1 MCGRGE
7 LGSWFHELGH
17 VFRERPSPGPEAGR
31 KRSGAAGEEV
41 AKSVALEAEGDPVL
55 AVEVAAIGA
64 FLLKAFTE
72 VISRMGGDSRYESS
86 KRKLIENCGGCM
98 DSRGSQKEDG

>member
-7 LGSWFHELGH
+7 LGSWFHELGLG
-17 VFRERPSPGPEAGR
+17 FRERPSPGPEAGR

-41 AKSVALEAEGDPVL
+41 AKPLALEAEPDPVS

-72 VISRMGGDSRYESS
+72 VISRMGDSRYESS
-86 KRKLIENCGGCM
+86 KRKLIENCGGCTN
-98 DSRGSQKEDG
+98 SRGSQKEDG